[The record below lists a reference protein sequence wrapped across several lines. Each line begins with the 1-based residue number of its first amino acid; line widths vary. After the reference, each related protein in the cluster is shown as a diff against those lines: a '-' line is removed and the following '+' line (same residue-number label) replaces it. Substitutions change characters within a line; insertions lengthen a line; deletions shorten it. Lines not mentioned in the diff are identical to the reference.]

1 MKKSLALVL
10 TLIMV
15 MGCMSF
21 AAAEGDRTVTD
32 MTSSYPGIQSTYII
46 EKTEDDKASVQLTY
60 FADDSAWQTDS
71 NNQYISVQAKLAA
84 PSNQANYVQWS
95 SGSRTGDLESVKETG
110 GNKYYIYS
118 YRFDK
123 GRYTFQ
129 NLKLECYYTNEEK
142 KTFSTR
148 TILPVLSF

>member
-1 MKKSLALVL
+1 MKRSLALAL
-10 TLIMV
+10 ALIMV

-84 PSNQANYVQWS
+84 PSNQGTY
-95 SGSRTGDLESVKETG
+95 
-110 GNKYYIYS
+110 
-118 YRFDK
+118 
-123 GRYTFQ
+123 
-129 NLKLECYYTNEEK
+129 
-142 KTFSTR
+142 
-148 TILPVLSF
+148 